1 LKILW
6 TAESL
11 EVSMMDE
18 KLDLLRE
25 ALPYIQRFKNRIF
38 VVKLSGK
45 ITEDPEQLNSLAEE
59 ITLCQQVGIR
69 VAVVHG
75 GGKQLT
81 EVAERMGIAQRI
93 VNGRRVTGT
102 DTLEV
107 AKMVFAG
114 QINTDILSALRRTG
128 AETVGMSGV
137 DGNTIQA
144 RRRAVQNIHN
154 QETGETESVDF
165 GHVGDV
171 VSING
176 RLLKLLLDNDY
187 IPVVSSLGA
196 DEQGNIFNIN
206 ADTIAAEIAV
216 HLQAEKLILMTDIDG
231 ILRDVKD
238 PSSRISTLTVEEAE
252 RLVRDRVVSSGMLPK
267 IAAIARLV
275 SRGVKSA
282 HIVNGSKR
290 NALLREVFTDE
301 GAGTMITK

>member
-1 LKILW
+1 MI
-6 TAESL
+6 
-11 EVSMMDE
+11 DE

-45 ITEDPEQLNSLAEE
+45 ITEDPDQLNSLAEE

-69 VAVVHG
+69 LAVVHG

-93 VNGRRVTGT
+93 VNGRRITGA

-114 QINTDILSALRRTG
+114 QINTDILSALRRMG

-144 RRRAVQNIHN
+144 RRRAVQNIQN
-154 QETGETESVDF
+154 KETGETEAVDF

-171 VSING
+171 ISING
-176 RLLKLLLDNDY
+176 RLIRLLLDNDY

-216 HLQAEKLILMTDIDG
+216 HLEAEKLILMTDIDG
-231 ILRDVKD
+231 ILMNVED
-238 PSSRISTLTVEEAE
+238 PASRISRLTVEEAE
-252 RLVRDRVVSSGMLPK
+252 KLVEEGVVSSGMLPK
-267 IAAIARLV
+267 ISAIARLV
-275 SRGVKSA
+275 RRGVRSA
-282 HIVNGSKR
+282 HIINGSKR